1 MIDRADS
8 LLLAAAQRGLPL
20 VRQPIAELAGRLGRT
35 EPDVRAA
42 LTRLREQGI
51 LRRISGLFDAYAL
64 GYEQALVAFTIPA
77 DAINRGGE
85 VVAEHPGVSHCY
97 QRSSRYNLW
106 ATLAVS
112 PTSSLGLA
120 AAAERLA
127 ELAGADAH
135 MTLPTIKRY
144 KLDARFGPNVRE
156 ADGAPTAPAAVYTPP
171 VRAIP
176 VTDAQRRA
184 IRALLADLPL
194 IDDPFATLAQDVGM
208 SADDLLVHAA
218 DFLAAGIMRRYAAV
232 VDHRAAGAAANVLV
246 AWRVDD
252 RAADAA
258 GMRCA
263 AKGQVSHC
271 YLRPHRE
278 DWPYTLYTMIHGPSR
293 QDCAMTIDE
302 IMAETRLSEHAA
314 LWTGK
319 EYKKRPVGLL
329 SDEEAAWERDNG

>member
-1 MIDRADS
+1 VIDQADS

-20 VRQPIAELAGRLGRT
+20 VRQPIAELAGRLGRA
-35 EPDVRAA
+35 EPDVRAD
-42 LTRLREQGI
+42 LTRLCEQGI

-64 GYEQALVAFTIPA
+64 GYEQALVAFAIPA
-77 DAINRGGE
+77 DAIDRGGE

-112 PTSSLGLA
+112 SATSLGLTA
-120 AAAERLA
+120 TAQRLA

-156 ADGAPTAPAAVYTPP
+156 ADGVPPAPVAVYTPP
-171 VRAIP
+171 VSTIP
-176 VTDAQRRA
+176 VTDAQKRA
-184 IRALLADLPL
+184 IHALLADLPL
-194 IDDPFATLAQDVGM
+194 TNDPFATLAQDAGM

-218 DFLAAGIMRRYAAV
+218 DFLAVGIMRRYAAV
-232 VDHRAAGAAANVLV
+232 VDHRAAGATANVLV

-271 YLRPHRE
+271 YLRPPGE
-278 DWPYTLYTMIHGPSR
+278 DWPYTLYTMVHGPSR
-293 QDCAMTIDE
+293 QDCATTIDE
-302 IMAETRLSEHAA
+302 IIAETRLAEHAA
-314 LWTGK
+314 LWTTR
-319 EYKKRPVGLL
+319 EYKKRPIGLL
-329 SDEEAAWERDNG
+329 SDEEATWERDNG